1 MVVVGVEEEVREEE
15 EVGMVRVEV
24 VVEVVGVGSLV
35 AVYPSS
41 VACNPTLDEPVR
53 LLPGRHLALG
63 RNRTLHPG
71 RTAASQL
78 VG

>member
-35 AVYPSS
+35 VLPSS
-41 VACNPTLDEPVR
+41 VAGIPTLDEPLR